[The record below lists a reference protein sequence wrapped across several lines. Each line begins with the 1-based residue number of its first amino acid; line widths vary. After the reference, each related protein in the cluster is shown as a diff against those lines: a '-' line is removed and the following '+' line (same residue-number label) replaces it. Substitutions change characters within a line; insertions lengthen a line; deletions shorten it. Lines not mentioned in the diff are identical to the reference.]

1 MGDGG
6 VRICYDFA
14 GIGIQLLARLAIF
27 AMYKAFYNL
36 KRNPFE
42 ITPDPSFLFPT
53 GRHNEALAAL
63 YYGVRRRK
71 GFVVLTGEVGTG
83 KTLMLRCLLQSL
95 KQSKDVAYAYIFNGR
110 LSSVEFLQ
118 YIVGDLGLPG
128 TSKNK
133 GELLLQIAHY
143 VISRSQKNLTTVLV
157 VDEAHHLSSEILEEI
172 RLLSNLETA
181 DEKLLQIL
189 LVGQP
194 ELDDKL
200 DSPGLRQLKQRIALR
215 SHLVPLDSDE
225 TKGYI
230 LRRLLLAGSPYPAAL
245 FPPETIAAVHQH
257 SQGLPRL
264 INTICENALI
274 AAYARQ
280 MRSVSPDIIDDI
292 ATDFRLG
299 VQTPRV
305 EETKMPDEL
314 DVRKAAKTLLEL
326 YGRLQA
332 EQKREDDLTARMRV
346 RVPES

>member
-1 MGDGG
+1 
-6 VRICYDFA
+6 
-14 GIGIQLLARLAIF
+14 
-27 AMYKAFYNL
+27 MYKAFYSL

-42 ITPDPSFLFPT
+42 ITPDPTFLFPT
-53 GRHNEALAAL
+53 RRHNEALAAL

-83 KTLMLRCLLQSL
+83 KTLLLRCLLQSL
-95 KQSKDVAYAYIFNGR
+95 RQNDDVKYAYVFNGR
-110 LSSVEFLQ
+110 LSPLEFLQ
-118 YIVGDLGLPG
+118 YIAGDLGLPAVG
-128 TSKNK
+128 KNK
-133 GELLLQIAHY
+133 SELLLQLAGY
-143 VISRSQKNLTTVLV
+143 VVSRGQKNLTTVLV
-157 VDEAHHLSSEILEEI
+157 VDEAHHLSAEILEEI
-172 RLLSNLETA
+172 RLLTNLETA

-215 SHLVPLDSDE
+215 SHLQPLSSEE

-230 LRRLLLAGSPYPAAL
+230 QRRLQLAGSPYPAAL
-245 FPPETIAAVHQH
+245 FPPETIAAVYQH

-305 EETKMPDEL
+305 EEVKMPDEL
-314 DVRKAAKTLLEL
+314 DVRKAAK
-326 YGRLQA
+326 
-332 EQKREDDLTARMRV
+332 
-346 RVPES
+346 

>member
-1 MGDGG
+1 
-6 VRICYDFA
+6 
-14 GIGIQLLARLAIF
+14 
-27 AMYKAFYNL
+27 MYKAFYSL

-42 ITPDPSFLFPT
+42 ITTDPSFLFPT

-83 KTLMLRCLLQSL
+83 KTLLLRCLLQAL
-95 KQSKDVAYAYIFNGR
+95 KQNRDVAYAYVFNGR
-110 LSSVEFLQ
+110 LSPVEFLQ
-118 YIVGDLGLPG
+118 YIVSDLGLPAG
-128 TSKNK
+128 SKNK

-157 VDEAHHLSSEILEEI
+157 VDEAHHLSAEILEEI
-172 RLLSNLETA
+172 RLLTNLETA
-181 DEKLLQIL
+181 EEKLLQIL

-215 SHLVPLDSDE
+215 SRLVALNSEE

-230 LRRLLLAGSPYPAAL
+230 QRRLQLAGCPYPAAL
-245 FPPETIAAVHQH
+245 FPPETIAAVYQH

-264 INTICENALI
+264 INTVCENALI

-299 VQTPRV
+299 VHSSAVGQKKTP
-305 EETKMPDEL
+305 EEL

-326 YGRLQA
+326 YSRLQA
-332 EQKREDDLTARMRV
+332 DQARDEELDSRLRMRV
-346 RVPES
+346 TEQ